1 MIEAAGA
8 FQGSP
13 LKSPLRWDRINSG
26 DLIGRARRI
35 YFTYLEQCPCGSE
48 PIGIVLS
55 GQGDLGRAVFEV
67 PVLLPDEQFVPLD
80 LIRGGRARPRSPRA
94 PFRSPGREAT

>member
-26 DLIGRARRI
+26 DLIGRARKV
-35 YFTYLEQCPCGSE
+35 YFTYLEQCPAGGE
-48 PIGIVLS
+48 PIGIVLAH
-55 GQGDLGRAVFEV
+55 QGDLGRAVFEP
-67 PVLLPDEQFVPLD
+67 PVLLPEEQFVPLD
-80 LIRGGRARPRSPRA
+80 LIRGGRPRPRSPRP
-94 PFRSPGREAT
+94 PFRASGREGA